1 MTLILPSVTMVGWA
15 DLPDSDRSDFRCQC
29 AIDISSLTNMWI
41 WCKIEACP
49 IHWFH
54 LTYLFGHAVCNA
66 ISKLLSWCCLT
77 HFCKWKKNI
86 LVTEQN
92 PDSKSCYLVHNKNQ
106 PTAPIW
112 PLVDDRR
119 RLPRIPLLVESLWRV
134 FFLGACPGNDKR
146 YCKQLANN
154 SITLVWGDYIF
165 SSFAAASAVAKTFAS
180 YVQTLWANSY
190 IFGTKNT

>member
-1 MTLILPSVTMVGWA
+1 
-15 DLPDSDRSDFRCQC
+15 
-29 AIDISSLTNMWI
+29 MWI
-41 WCKIEACP
+41 CCKFEACP

-54 LTYLFGHAVCNA
+54 LTYQFGHAVCNA
-66 ISKLLSWCCLT
+66 ISKLSSFLMLSHPLLQM
-77 HFCKWKKNI
+77 KENI

-92 PDSKSCYLVHNKNQ
+92 PDSKSCYLVHNKHQ

-112 PLVDDRR
+112 PLVDDSC

-146 YCKQLANN
+146 YCNQLANN
-154 SITLVWGDYIF
+154 SITLVWDDYIF

-180 YVQTLWANSY
+180 HVQTPWANS
-190 IFGTKNT
+190 

>member
-15 DLPDSDRSDFRCQC
+15 DMPDSDQRDFICQC

-54 LTYLFGHAVCNA
+54 LTHLIGHDNA
-66 ISKLLSWCCLT
+66 IVNLLLSCFCLT
-77 HFCKWKKNI
+77 HSCKWKKNI

-92 PDSKSCYLVHNKNQ
+92 PDSKSCYLVHNQHQ
-106 PTAPIW
+106 PTALIW
-112 PLVDDRR
+112 PLVDDRC
-119 RLPRIPLLVESLWRV
+119 RLPSSPLLVESLWRV

-146 YCKQLANN
+146 YCNQLANN
-154 SITLVWGDYIF
+154 SITLVWGDCF
-165 SSFAAASAVAKTFAS
+165 QFVCRCVRRHNNFCLLCPNPLS
-180 YVQTLWANSY
+180 
-190 IFGTKNT
+190 